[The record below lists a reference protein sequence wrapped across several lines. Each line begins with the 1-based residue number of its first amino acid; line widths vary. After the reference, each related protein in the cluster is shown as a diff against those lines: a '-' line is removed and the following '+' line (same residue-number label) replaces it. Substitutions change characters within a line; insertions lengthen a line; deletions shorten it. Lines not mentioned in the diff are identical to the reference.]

1 MKRLNYSNSSIK
13 VAAIGATA
21 LSILFIQGFTA
32 NFVTAKNPTTPVEI
46 ETNAEIEEVE
56 TLMVNKSGIEK
67 ESKLDVSIK
76 ADEKPIVAE
85 TKPVKEY
92 KYYKV
97 VDILENNWETTL
109 DLELQDYLYETCKK
123 YGVEEHYELLMAQM
137 YNESRFNADVIS
149 KTNDWGIMQINECNH
164 EWLSK
169 TLGITNFLDPYQSIE
184 CGVYMMSG
192 YLKKYPVESALVAYN
207 KGESKVKNG
216 MTSSTYSQKILGYQ
230 TMLVEISEDK

>member
-1 MKRLNYSNSSIK
+1 MKKLNYSNSLIK
-13 VAAIGATA
+13 ATAIGATA
-21 LSILFIQGFTA
+21 LSILFMQGITV
-32 NFVTAKNPTTPVEI
+32 NPVTAKNPTTPVEI
-46 ETNAEIEEVE
+46 ETNAEIEEI
-56 TLMVNKSGIEK
+56 TTIMVNKSSVEK

-97 VDILENNWETTL
+97 VDTLENNWETTL

-137 YNESRFNADVIS
+137 YNESRFQTDIIS
-149 KTNDWGIMQINECNH
+149 KTHDWGIMQINECNH
-164 EWLSK
+164 EWLSE

-192 YLKKYPVESALVAYN
+192 YLKKYPAETALVAYN
-207 KGESKVKNG
+207 AGESKVRNG
-216 MTSSTYSQKILGYQ
+216 VTSTKYSKRVLGYVP
-230 TMLVEISEDK
+230 MLTEIPEGN